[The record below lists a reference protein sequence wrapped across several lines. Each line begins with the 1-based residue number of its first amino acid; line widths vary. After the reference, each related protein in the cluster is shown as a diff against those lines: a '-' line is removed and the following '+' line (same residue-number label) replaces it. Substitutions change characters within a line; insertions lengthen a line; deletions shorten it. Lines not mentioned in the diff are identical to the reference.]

1 MAIADLQTWELWYP
15 DAAANGLPVARA
27 RIDPVEVVWAHA
39 VPIRVRSRFA
49 RAMTR

>member
-39 VPIRVRSRFA
+39 VPHPGVGHGSPGR
-49 RAMTR
+49 